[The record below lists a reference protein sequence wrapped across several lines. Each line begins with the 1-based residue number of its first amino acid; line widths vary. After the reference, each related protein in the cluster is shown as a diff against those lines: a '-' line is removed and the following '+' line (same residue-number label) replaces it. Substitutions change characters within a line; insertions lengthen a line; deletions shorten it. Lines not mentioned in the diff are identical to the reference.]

1 MCTSAPGSYTS
12 ARPWTLENFG
22 GGTVVYAQRAP
33 SADAA
38 PAYGEARQWLRGN
51 SVMVIAVVLIAAQ
64 VWWKAVFL
72 RHFYF
77 RQDDFQWMDRALSAR
92 FSWSYLMTVDNGY
105 LMPGGFA
112 LTWLLA
118 RASMYDW
125 TLASAITLA
134 LLAASSLALLRL
146 LRTLFGARPWILIP
160 LLVYLFTPLT
170 LPGLSLWASTVQWL
184 PLQLTLSLAT
194 EAHVRHVR
202 TGRPGP
208 AIAAAAWVAAGM
220 AFCDQ
225 GFLVP
230 FLLFALTSAFL
241 VPGSWPRAAA
251 ATLRRY
257 FRTWLL
263 YAALAGGYVAL
274 FLIQLAA
281 GNQQPVKPGASAG
294 ILSFLSTALRV
305 SVIPAA
311 LGGPWHWFSNGE
323 YGYATQTRLLTQ
335 LSWVVAAVVI
345 LVSLWYRR
353 HAFRAWVILAG
364 WLAVA
369 DMLPVVIARVGISN
383 ASFLALNLHYFADSA
398 AVLAICA
405 GLAFFPVA
413 GEPDAYRAARP
424 PAVLRAGFACLL
436 AGGIL
441 AGSLWSGR
449 EYLSGTSTAAESSY
463 IATATQAVR
472 HAPAD
477 AVIVSAPVPA
487 SLINSS
493 LFGRASYTDEVVGP
507 LAPDSSRPRWTTAPS
522 GLIPNLMIFDRLG
535 RLWPVMVAGPVS
547 VRPPPRRG
555 CWPVTSAGARIPVAG
570 KLYNWPWT
578 VHLWYSGPA
587 ATLEVQYGQGQHTV
601 TVPAG
606 THDVYVPVTG
616 GGSMVVVSSPAGISP
631 GCVSKLTVGSLQPM
645 AGSIPIPFSPV
656 R

>member
-1 MCTSAPGSYTS
+1 M
-12 ARPWTLENFG
+12 
-22 GGTVVYAQRAP
+22 VYAQRAP
-33 SADAA
+33 SAEAA
-38 PAYGEARQWLRGN
+38 PASAEAQQWLRRNG
-51 SVMVIAVVLIAAQ
+51 VLLVAVVLIAAQ
-64 VWWKAVFL
+64 LWWKAVFL

-77 RQDDFQWMDRALSAR
+77 RQDDFQWIDRALSAK
-92 FSWSYLMTVDNGY
+92 FGWPYLMTVDNGY

-112 LTWLLA
+112 LTWVLA

-125 TLASAITLA
+125 TLASVIMLV

-146 LRTLFGARPWILIP
+146 LRTLFGARPWILVP
-160 LLVYLFTPLT
+160 LVVYLVTPLT
-170 LPGLSLWASTVQWL
+170 LPGLSLWAATVQWL
-184 PLQLTLSLAT
+184 PLQLALFMAT

-208 AIAAAAWVAAGM
+208 AIAAAAWVVAGM

-263 YAALAGGYVAL
+263 YAVLAGGYVAL
-274 FLIQLAA
+274 FLIRLAA
-281 GNQQPVKPGASAG
+281 SHQQPVKPGVTG
-294 ILSFLSTALRV
+294 VLSFLSTALRV
-305 SVIPAA
+305 SFIPAA

-323 YGYATQTRLLTQ
+323 YGYAAQTRVLTQ

-345 LVSLWYRR
+345 LLSLWYRR

-369 DMLPVVIARVGISN
+369 DLLPVVIARVGISN
-383 ASFLALNLHYFADSA
+383 ATFLALNLHYLADSA
-398 AVLAICA
+398 AVLAICV
-405 GLAFFPVA
+405 GLAFFPVV

-436 AGGIL
+436 VGAIV
-441 AGSLWSGR
+441 AGSLWTGR

-487 SLINSS
+487 SVVNSS
-493 LFGRASYTDEVVGP
+493 LFGRASYTDQVLGP
-507 LAPDSSRPRWTTAPS
+507 LAPDSSRPRWTTAPA

-535 RLWPVMVAGPVS
+535 RLWPVVVAGPVS
-547 VRPPPRRG
+547 VRPPARRG
-555 CWPVTSAGARIPVAG
+555 CWPVTAAGTQIPVAG
-570 KLYNWPWT
+570 NLYNWSWT

-587 ATLEVQYGQGQHTV
+587 ATLEVQYGTGQQMV

-616 GGSMVVVSSPAGISP
+616 GGSMVVVSSPVGSP
-631 GCVSKLTVGSLQPM
+631 PVCVSRLTVGSLQPM
-645 AGSIPIPFSPV
+645 PGSVPIPFAPV